1 MQSYQIVLISNF
13 TINTEHFQQQLIHT
27 LYLQELTSAFRRDK
41 LKENIKMKSF
51 LVIALLAVTAAAS
64 VITHE
69 APEPAA
75 DVLPEGS
82 ETQELQ
88 VADADEVPMSEM
100 AVFIRKVL
108 LADEEMSFVAPRN
121 GMSLGNIGASD
132 RLLSASTHSRNP
144 IANQVQTVNVR
155 YTGSSSIIILAVRAY
170 GSGQGASARVVEGYL
185 GRNSITIQL
194 QSARGRGFHYRIEI
208 WGR

>member
-1 MQSYQIVLISNF
+1 
-13 TINTEHFQQQLIHT
+13 
-27 LYLQELTSAFRRDK
+27 
-41 LKENIKMKSF
+41 MKSF

-82 ETQELQ
+82 ESQELQ

-108 LADEEMSFVAPRN
+108 LADEEMPFVAPRYDM
-121 GMSLGNIGASD
+121 GVGHIMPGD
-132 RLLSASTHSRNP
+132 RLLSSSTHSRNP
-144 IANQVQTVNVR
+144 IANVVQTVDVR
-155 YTGSSSIIILAVRAY
+155 YTGSNAIIVLAVRAY
-170 GSGQGASARVVEGYL
+170 GSRQGASARVVEGAL
-185 GRNSITIQL
+185 GRNSITIRL
-194 QSARGRGFHYRIEI
+194 QSARGRGFSYRVEI